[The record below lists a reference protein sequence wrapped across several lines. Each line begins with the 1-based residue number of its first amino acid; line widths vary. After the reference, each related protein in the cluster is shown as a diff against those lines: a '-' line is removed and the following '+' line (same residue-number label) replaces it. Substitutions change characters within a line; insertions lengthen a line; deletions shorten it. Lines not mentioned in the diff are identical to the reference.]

1 MRPALTPCTCPAALQ
16 RRLLSGDA
24 AVRAGDFAGWRPGNA
39 SSGLGGAA
47 VGIIGWGA
55 LASALTQRV
64 AAFGPSSV
72 TYCEMPGALAP
83 PAAPEGYAPVKSI
96 APPPSSVAGV
106 PVGPAPALP
115 ALLAACDVIFV
126 AAPFAQLGPACRHV
140 IGAAALAT
148 AKPDA
153 LLINVAAG
161 SFVHEAAVADALES
175 GKLGG
180 TDDACSGAVLFV
192 CVFDFLTPPV
202 RRRAGYAA
210 DVFECEDVMF
220 ADRAREARPLLR
232 RMPRLVCCAF

>member
-1 MRPALTPCTCPAALQ
+1 M
-16 RRLLSGDA
+16 LSGDA
-24 AVRAGDFAGWRPGNA
+24 AVRSGDFAGWRPGNA

-47 VGIIGWGA
+47 VGIVGWGA

-72 TYCEMPGALAP
+72 TYCEVPGASAP
-83 PAAPEGYAPVKSI
+83 PASPEGYAPVKSI

-161 SFVHEAAVADALES
+161 SFVHDAAVADALES

-180 TDDACSGAVLFV
+180 AN
-192 CVFDFLTPPV
+192 
-202 RRRAGYAA
+202 R
-210 DVFECEDVMF
+210 
-220 ADRAREARPLLR
+220 
-232 RMPRLVCCAF
+232 